1 MATTYVKGRIYKL
14 DVNSLQADPQQPRK
28 YLNPEALNELTA
40 SIQKHGV
47 LQMNGCIMPS
57 RPGFGKQFDF

>member
-28 YLNPEALNELTA
+28 YLDPEALNELTA

-47 LQMNGCIMPS
+47 LQPILFRRGLSYHEC
-57 RPGFGKQFDF
+57 GDCC